1 MNATEATTAEERA
14 ITEGVENK
22 EEEVTGE
29 SLLGTVGG
37 VIWGFCRGFS
47 GECELLRVLLEDDE
61 EMYFRGLG
69 KRRRGRVLKQIRCI
83 VLFLCVIIIT
93 M

>member
-1 MNATEATTAEERA
+1 
-14 ITEGVENK
+14 
-22 EEEVTGE
+22 
-29 SLLGTVGG
+29 
-37 VIWGFCRGFS
+37 
-47 GECELLRVLLEDDE
+47 LEDDE

-93 M
+93 MR